1 MDRAWLCRNAPLLL
15 LFTLLV
21 SCDALRTTNAVESS
35 FDGEF
40 AGGSARAEKIVR
52 GAKSEVTYDTIPD
65 SPLTFKG
72 YVCTL
77 DYSRHEAGYEWAR
90 VPEIDDAVE

>member
-1 MDRAWLCRNAPLLL
+1 
-15 LFTLLV
+15 
-21 SCDALRTTNAVESS
+21 
-35 FDGEF
+35 
-40 AGGSARAEKIVR
+40 VR